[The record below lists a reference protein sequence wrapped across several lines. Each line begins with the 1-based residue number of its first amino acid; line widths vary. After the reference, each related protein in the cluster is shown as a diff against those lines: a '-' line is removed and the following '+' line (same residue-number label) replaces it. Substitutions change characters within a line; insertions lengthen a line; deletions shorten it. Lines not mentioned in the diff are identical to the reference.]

1 MIKPSALIV
10 VVLMGVIACEDTSK
24 RVEPTTVPGVKAEIP
39 VTAKATISEP
49 VSAPA
54 PMAKIVKS
62 ENRVE
67 AVTKKW
73 LDTNIPPEMIKD
85 IHLYVAAEKAEG
97 EFSVDPVSLRPPN
110 KTQLVVTPKFFLKED
125 DQVKESYIDYLD
137 GAAVQVEVK
146 FD

>member
-1 MIKPSALIV
+1 M
-10 VVLMGVIACEDTSK
+10 LMGVIACEDTGK
-24 RVEPTTVPGVKAEIP
+24 HVEPTTVPGVKAAVPATVKAPIP
-39 VTAKATISEP
+39 VTVKAAISEP

-62 ENRVE
+62 EKRVE

-97 EFSVDPVSLRPPN
+97 EFSVAPVSLRPPN

>member
-1 MIKPSALIV
+1 MIKPNALIV
-10 VVLMGVIACEDTSK
+10 VMLMGVIACEDTSN
-24 RVEPTTVPGVKAEIP
+24 RVQSATVPDV
-39 VTAKATISEP
+39 KATISEP

-54 PMAKIVKS
+54 PIAKIVKS

-67 AVTKKW
+67 AVSKKW

-97 EFSVDPVSLRPPN
+97 EFSVAAVSLRPPN
-110 KTQLVVTPKFFLKED
+110 KTQFVVTPKFFLKED

-137 GAAVQVEVK
+137 GAAIQVEVK

>member
-1 MIKPSALIV
+1 MIKPNALIV
-10 VVLMGVIACEDTSK
+10 VMLMGVTACEDTSK
-24 RVEPTTVPGVKAEIP
+24 HAQPATVPDV
-39 VTAKATISEP
+39 KATISEP

-54 PMAKIVKS
+54 PIAKIVKS

-67 AVTKKW
+67 AVSKKW

-97 EFSVDPVSLRPPN
+97 EFSVAAVSLRPPN
-110 KTQLVVTPKFFLKED
+110 KTQFVVTPKFFLKED

-137 GAAVQVEVK
+137 GAAIQVEVK

>member
-1 MIKPSALIV
+1 MIKPNVLIV
-10 VVLMGVIACEDTSK
+10 VMLMGVIACEDTSK
-24 RVEPTTVPGVKAEIP
+24 RVQPATVPDV
-39 VTAKATISEP
+39 KATISEP

-54 PMAKIVKS
+54 PIAKIVKS

-67 AVTKKW
+67 AVSKKW

-97 EFSVDPVSLRPPN
+97 EFSVAAVSLRPPN
-110 KTQLVVTPKFFLKED
+110 KTQFVVTPKFFLKED

-137 GAAVQVEVK
+137 GAAIQVEVK